1 MEDKR
6 KIAFAEVYD
15 IIKHSDIS
23 IQKRISPTFMNIIE
37 NNMDK
42 SYKVMIDYNKELEEP
57 NILHETKIIL
67 GIIYRDYLC
76 DAEKKKQLIKSENEL
91 LQKIEKE
98 RQDKY
103 SVDNLFKNTKY
114 AQTGNINNTVEENR
128 NMDIAVYQKE
138 KWYIKFWNSIMK
150 IFKK

>member
-76 DAEKKKQLIKSENEL
+76 APEKKQQLIRNENEL

-114 AQTGNINNTVEENR
+114 AQTGNTNNTVEENR